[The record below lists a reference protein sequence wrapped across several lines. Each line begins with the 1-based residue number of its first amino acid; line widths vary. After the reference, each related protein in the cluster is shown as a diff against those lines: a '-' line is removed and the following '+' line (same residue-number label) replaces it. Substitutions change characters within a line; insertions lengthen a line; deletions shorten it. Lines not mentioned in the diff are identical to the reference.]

1 MLNNGIHNFCFVP
14 FCFVTEFHSSWRW
27 KKRMCH
33 ENKTEVNDLIIFYV
47 LFRFNVILLGTS
59 SGTVQNGLW

>member
-1 MLNNGIHNFCFVP
+1 
-14 FCFVTEFHSSWRW
+14 
-27 KKRMCH
+27 MCH